1 MYIMLVGIAC
11 TSRLSDDRRHEY
23 ELGED
28 EIVEKEISQAVI
40 RRLPRYYRY
49 LGELLEEG
57 VERISSSDLSS
68 RMKVTASQIRQD
80 LNNFGGFGQQG
91 YGYNVQFLYDE
102 IGRILG
108 LNETHRIIVMGAG
121 NLGQSITN
129 YMKFEKFG
137 FVITALFDV
146 NPELKGKKI
155 RDVPI
160 YMMDELD
167 EYCKNNKVDIAALT
181 LPKEKAET
189 TAKHLVRLGVH
200 AIWNFAH
207 VDLDLKDSRVVIESV
222 HLSDSL
228 MQLSYNIVK
237 NS

>member
-1 MYIMLVGIAC
+1 
-11 TSRLSDDRRHEY
+11 
-23 ELGED
+23 
-28 EIVEKEISQAVI
+28 
-40 RRLPRYYRY
+40 
-49 LGELLEEG
+49 
-57 VERISSSDLSS
+57 
-68 RMKVTASQIRQD
+68 
-80 LNNFGGFGQQG
+80 
-91 YGYNVQFLYDE
+91 
-102 IGRILG
+102 
-108 LNETHRIIVMGAG
+108 MGAG
-121 NLGQSITN
+121 NLGQAITN

-146 NPELKGKKI
+146 NPKLKGKKI

-160 YMMDELD
+160 YMIDELD